1 MSIIRPIHRDDKFY
15 GPNGEPTTAMAQ
27 GIAVLP
33 IVDKLFLAGA
43 RTIEYPDRVP
53 GVVKFFD
60 RVKIV
65 LETQVKQ
72 TDNAKMMVQLEEE
85 LNKAL
90 KSLER
95 Q

>member
-1 MSIIRPIHRDDKFY
+1 MSIIRPIHKDDKFY

-65 LETQVKQ
+65 LETQVEQ
-72 TDNAKMMVQLEEE
+72 TDNEKMMLQIEEE
-85 LNKAL
+85 FIKAL
-90 KSLER
+90 LSLER